1 MLSKF
6 IVLCEGRHISSQTE
20 RVFKARFLSLQS
32 TSIRQCPHTQTDGLQ
47 NINIGTS
54 LKVLHVLLPYTVRKK
69 ISWNFAE
76 LLKPDFKTHFQY
88 WKKINSI
95 TFQSCSILI
104 NRLSNWLFLFTIF
117 ILQL

>member
-1 MLSKF
+1 M
-6 IVLCEGRHISSQTE
+6 
-20 RVFKARFLSLQS
+20 
-32 TSIRQCPHTQTDGLQ
+32 
-47 NINIGTS
+47 
-54 LKVLHVLLPYTVRKK
+54 LPYTVRKK